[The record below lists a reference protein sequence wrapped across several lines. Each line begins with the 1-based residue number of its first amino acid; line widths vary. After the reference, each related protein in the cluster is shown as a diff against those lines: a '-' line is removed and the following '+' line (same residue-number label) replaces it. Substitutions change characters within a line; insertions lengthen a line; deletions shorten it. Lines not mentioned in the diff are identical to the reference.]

1 MPSTYAH
8 YRLGQEVRQKLAG
21 RQREVVEAWPE
32 LYCIGLHGPDILF
45 YYGPLSSNRVNAVGH
60 ELHARSGRCF
70 FENARRVVRGS
81 RKPQAALA
89 YAYGALSHFALD
101 VACHPYVDEKIAASG
116 VTHTRIEVEFD
127 RSLMLSDGLNPVA
140 HVLTDHIRPA
150 RANAEIVAPFYP
162 GVTARQAERALRSM
176 IFYNQVLLARTDG
189 KRKLLYAALR
199 AAGKYQQLSGHI
211 VDPQGDP
218 VCADSNAGL
227 LERYGLA
234 LDRMPELLRAF
245 DRYLAGVE
253 DLPELFDHTFDGTLP
268 EKERK

>member
-1 MPSTYAH
+1 M
-8 YRLGQEVRQKLAG
+8 G
-21 RQREVVEAWPE
+21 
-32 LYCIGLHGPDILF
+32 
-45 YYGPLSSNRVNAVGH
+45 
-60 ELHARSGRCF
+60 
-70 FENARRVVRGS
+70 
-81 RKPQAALA
+81 
-89 YAYGALSHFALD
+89 
-101 VACHPYVDEKIAASG
+101 IAASG
-116 VTHTRIEVEFD
+116 VTHVRIEVELD

-253 DLPELFDHTFDGTLP
+253 DLPELFDHTFDGNLP

>member
-1 MPSTYAH
+1 M
-8 YRLGQEVRQKLAG
+8 
-21 RQREVVEAWPE
+21 
-32 LYCIGLHGPDILF
+32 
-45 YYGPLSSNRVNAVGH
+45 
-60 ELHARSGRCF
+60 
-70 FENARRVVRGS
+70 VRGS

-245 DRYLAGVE
+245 DRYLAGAE
-253 DLPELFDHTFDGTLP
+253 DLPELFDHTFDGNLP